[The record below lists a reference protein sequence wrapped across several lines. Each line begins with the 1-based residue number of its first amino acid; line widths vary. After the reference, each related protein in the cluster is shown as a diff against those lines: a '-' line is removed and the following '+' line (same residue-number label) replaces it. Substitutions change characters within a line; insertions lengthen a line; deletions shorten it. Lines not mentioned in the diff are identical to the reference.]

1 MNDMVQSEVLGIV
14 RGIMNCRKAGIRD
27 ASGTKR
33 ILTVSRRSFGSIWGF
48 PNLSPPAIA
57 GAFGK
62 KTIVLPIRWTAAV
75 GGRSG
80 LPKVPSGNEN
90 STRTRGFPRG
100 REKAGQ
106 HGKGH
111 AALQDT
117 SPYGY
122 AGFAP
127 PSPNLSGVASGPYF
141 SAGENKE
148 RERVEENCRP

>member
-1 MNDMVQSEVLGIV
+1 MNRCMNDMVQSEVLGIV
-14 RGIMNCRKAGIRD
+14 RGIMNCRKVRD

-48 PNLSPPAIA
+48 PNLPPAFA

-80 LPKVPSGNEN
+80 LPKAPSGNEN
-90 STRTRGFPRG
+90 STRTRRFPRG

-106 HGKGH
+106 HGLCH

-117 SPYGY
+117 PLMGMQ
-122 AGFAP
+122 ALRRPLQICPAWHQVLIF
-127 PSPNLSGVASGPYF
+127 L
-141 SAGENKE
+141 
-148 RERVEENCRP
+148 RERTRSESA

>member
-1 MNDMVQSEVLGIV
+1 MNDRLQSEVLGIV
-14 RGIMNCRKAGIRD
+14 RGIMNCRKVRD

-33 ILTVSRRSFGSIWGF
+33 ILTASRRSFGSIWGF
-48 PNLSPPAIA
+48 PNLLPALA

-80 LPKVPSGNEN
+80 LL
-90 STRTRGFPRG
+90 RRGAKTVRG
-100 REKAGQ
+100 RANFPAAEKKQGSMAN
-106 HGKGH
+106 GH

-117 SPYGY
+117 FLYGY

-141 SAGENKE
+141 SVGENKE
-148 RERVEENCRP
+148 RERVEENCCPQ